1 MLERFFDLRARG
13 TTVGTEVL
21 AGFTTFMV
29 MAYIIFVNPAILNFV
44 GIKDLQNLGPG
55 FAPTLA
61 ATCLVA
67 GVMTMMMGLTTNY
80 PYAVASGM
88 GLNAV
93 VAFQLIVGMKL
104 PWSAAMGVIFMEG
117 VLITVLVL
125 TGFREAVMDAI
136 PITLKRAIGVGIGLF
151 ILFIGLFEG
160 GLVKPGPPGVP
171 VTLGNLNSLP
181 VLVTL
186 IGLFLT
192 IALMARKVRGALLM
206 GILLTT
212 IVAIILNVFSGHT
225 AFTTPGVA
233 VIPSKVLAW
242 PDFSTFGRGLDFSV
256 FWRAGAVTAIVSVF
270 SIMLADFFDT
280 MGTVIGIAGEAGWLD
295 KEGRL
300 PGMKRILM
308 VDSLSAAFGGLASA
322 SSATTYIESAAGVSE
337 GGRSGLTSVVT
348 GLLFFV
354 ALFFSPVAE
363 VVPPQATAA
372 ALIVVGF
379 LMCSIVKDIP
389 FGDFEEGFPALMTLV
404 TMPFTYSIT
413 NGFGAGFITYAFIKL
428 IRGKT
433 HELHPMLAGSAAAFV
448 IYFALPW
455 LRSVFGF

>member
-13 TTVGTEVL
+13 TNAGTEVL
-21 AGFTTFMV
+21 AGVTTFMV
-29 MAYIIFVNPAILNFV
+29 MAYIIFVNPAILNFS
-44 GIKDLQNLGPG
+44 GIKDLQGLGPG

-67 GVMTMMMGLTTNY
+67 GVMTVLMGLLSNY
-80 PYAVASGM
+80 PFAVASGM

-104 PWSAAMGVIFMEG
+104 PWSAAMGVIFLEG
-117 VLITVLVL
+117 VAITILVL

-136 PITLKRAIGVGIGLF
+136 PISLKRAIGVGIGLF
-151 ILFIGLFEG
+151 ILFIGLYSG
-160 GLVKPGPPGVP
+160 GLVKQGPPGVP
-171 VTLGNLNSLP
+171 VTLGDLNSLS

-192 IALMARKVRGALLM
+192 VSLMALRVKGALLI

-212 IVAIILNVFSGHT
+212 VVAIVVNAASGYT
-225 AFTTPGVA
+225 AFTIPGVA
-233 VIPSKVLAW
+233 VVPSKILAW
-242 PDFSTFGRGLDFSV
+242 PDFSTFGRGLDISV
-256 FWRAGAVTAIVSVF
+256 FWRAGVMAAVLTIF

-295 KEGRL
+295 EKGKLPRL
-300 PGMKRILM
+300 NRILL
-308 VDSLSAAFGGLASA
+308 VDSLAAAFGGLASA

-337 GGRSGLTSVVT
+337 GGRTGLTSVVT
-348 GLLFFV
+348 GLLFFL
-354 ALFFSPVAE
+354 ALFFSPVAG

-389 FGDFEEGFPALMTLV
+389 FGDFEEGFPALMALV
-404 TMPFTYSIT
+404 VMPFTYSIT
-413 NGFGAGFITYAFIKL
+413 NGIGAGFVIYAFIKL
-428 IRGKT
+428 IRGKAY
-433 HELHPMLAGSAAAFV
+433 ELHGMMVATAVAFV

-455 LRSVFGF
+455 LRAVFGF

>member
-13 TTVGTEVL
+13 TNVGTEIL
-21 AGFTTFMV
+21 AGITTFMV

-44 GIKDLQNLGPG
+44 GIKDLQGLGPG

-67 GVMTMMMGLTTNY
+67 GVMTIAMGLVTNY

-93 VAFQLIVGMKL
+93 VAFQLIVGLKL
-104 PWSAAMGVIFMEG
+104 PWTAAMGVIFMEG
-117 VLITVLVL
+117 ILITILVL

-136 PITLKRAIGVGIGLF
+136 PISLKRAIGVGIGLF
-151 ILFIGLFEG
+151 ILFIGLYEG
-160 GLVKPGPPGVP
+160 GLVKQGPPGVP
-171 VTLGNLNSLP
+171 VTLGDLNTLS

-192 IALMARKVRGALLM
+192 IALMALKVRGALLI

-212 IVAIILNVFSGHT
+212 IGAILINAASGHT
-225 AFTTPGVA
+225 AFTTAGVA
-233 VIPSKVLAW
+233 VIPSSILAW
-242 PDFSTFGRGLDFSV
+242 PDFSTFGKGLDFSV
-256 FWRAGAVTAIVSVF
+256 FWRAGAVTAIVSVL

-295 KEGRL
+295 RDGRL
-300 PGMKRILM
+300 PGMKRILV
-308 VDSLSAAFGGLASA
+308 VDSLSAAMGGLASA
-322 SSATTYIESAAGVSE
+322 SSATTYVESAAGVSE

-354 ALFFSPVAE
+354 ALFFSPIAE
-363 VVPPQATAA
+363 VVPPQATSA

-404 TMPFTYSIT
+404 VMPFTYSIT
-413 NGFGAGFITYAFIKL
+413 NGFGAGFITYVFIKL
-428 IRGKT
+428 IRGRARQ
-433 HELHPMLAGSAAAFV
+433 LHGLLVGTAVAFA
-448 IYFALPW
+448 IYFALPC
-455 LRSVFGF
+455 LRAVLGF

>member
-1 MLERFFDLRARG
+1 MVERFFGLRARG
-13 TTVGTEVL
+13 TTLGTEVL
-21 AGFTTFMV
+21 AGVTTFMV
-29 MAYIIFVNPAILNFV
+29 MAYIIFVNPSILNFV
-44 GIKDLQNLGPG
+44 GIKDLQGLGPG

-67 GVMTMMMGLTTNY
+67 GVMTIAMGLATNY

-93 VAFQLIVGMKL
+93 VAFQLIVGLKL
-104 PWSAAMGVIFMEG
+104 PWPAAMGVIFMEG

-136 PITLKRAIGVGIGLF
+136 PIALKRAIGVGIGLF
-151 ILFIGLFEG
+151 ILFIGLYEG

-171 VTLGNLNSLP
+171 VTLGDLNSLA

-192 IALMARKVRGALLM
+192 IALMALKVRGALLI

-212 IVAIILNVFSGHT
+212 IVAVLINTASGHT
-225 AFTTPGVA
+225 AFTLPGVA
-233 VIPSKVLAW
+233 IIPSKILAW
-242 PDFSTFGRGLDFSV
+242 PDFSTFGKGLDFSV
-256 FWRAGAVTAIVSVF
+256 FWRAGAVTALMSVF

-295 KEGRL
+295 KDGRL
-300 PGMKRILM
+300 PGMKGILI

-372 ALIVVGF
+372 ALIIVGF
-379 LMCSIVKDIP
+379 LMCSIVKEIP

-428 IRGKT
+428 IRGRAR
-433 HELHPMLAGSAAAFV
+433 ELHPMLAGTAVAFV